1 EFNGGYCYLPLY
13 IFCDGY
19 LLCAKLRT
27 SGVDA
32 SEGAKEE
39 IGRIV
44 NHIRSQWPGVKI
56 VVRGDSGFA
65 REEIMSWCESNQV
78 DYLFGPA
85 RNSRLQEEIQ
95 GEMEE
100 ARKQYT
106 ETGRASR
113 VYKDFFYKTVKSW
126 SRERRVV
133 GKAEH

>member
-1 EFNGGYCYLPLY
+1 M
-13 IFCDGY
+13 
-19 LLCAKLRT
+19 
-27 SGVDA
+27 DA

-39 IGRIV
+39 IERIV
-44 NHIRSQWPGVKI
+44 NHLRSQRPEVKI

-65 REEIMSWCESNQV
+65 REEIMSWHEANQA
-78 DYLFGPA
+78 DYLFGLA

-126 SRERRVV
+126 SQERRGV